1 MKSLFEFFQ
10 AYFQLIEFL
19 VVFGVLF
26 PLRMVIGMGGQLMVR
41 MLVLMEFFMNVFE
54 GSFPSIGLSGPLMDL
69 EDGHEGIM
77 LAA

>member
-1 MKSLFEFFQ
+1 
-10 AYFQLIEFL
+10 
-19 VVFGVLF
+19 
-26 PLRMVIGMGGQLMVR
+26 MVIGMGGQLMVR

-54 GSFPSIGLSGPLMDL
+54 GSFPPIGLSGPLMDL